1 MQELQAAYDTAVK
14 RRSKAEIK
22 SLGFLDIGSLVS
34 NGLYLVYNSTISNSK
49 IFSLVSGKQKLG
61 IKDISK
67 SVGKFK
73 V

>member
-22 SLGFLDIGSLVS
+22 SLGFLDIGSPVS
-34 NGLYLVYNSTISNSK
+34 NGLYLVYKSTISNSK